1 MASIRINP
9 DQIIGKIKP
18 MHGVGQPPLGGL
30 GKAFFQHFHYLTECG
45 APFSRL
51 HDVGGDFGGGVFVD
65 IPNIFRNF
73 DADEND
79 PASYDFA
86 FTDALITAL
95 VEAGVE
101 PYYRLGIT
109 IEHQTEIR
117 PCHTAPPADYA
128 KWSRICE
135 HIIAHYIDGWADGF
149 KYRIT
154 YWEIWNEPDDPNE
167 LRSSMMWSGTAED
180 FYRLYDV
187 TAKHLKAVFGDRIKV
202 GGYGS
207 SAFYGLMSQSPNE
220 FHTYWAKFFYGF
232 FDYIQNSGAPL
243 DFFSW
248 HSYDPPKSTIAG
260 ARRFREELDTHGYT
274 HTESHLNE
282 WNPHANLRGTAQ
294 HSAEVMAMMLGMQNA
309 PVDILTFYDARLGA
323 YTYNGLFNPMTS
335 LPWHA
340 YYSLAAFHH
349 LYTLENQVALQCDTE
364 EVYALAA
371 TKDGKTVIVIA
382 NISGKTVPLDIEGIS
397 LAGARY
403 SVIDQPRLL
412 SWSPAVKELAH
423 NTVLMIEIG

>member
-9 DQIIGKIKP
+9 DRIIGKIKP

-51 HDVGGDFGGGVFVD
+51 HDVGGAYANSVFVD

-109 IEHQTEIR
+109 IENQAEIKAYNV
-117 PCHTAPPADYA
+117 HPPKDFE
-128 KWSRICE
+128 KWARICE
-135 HIIAHYIDGWADGF
+135 HVISHYIDGWADGF
-149 KYRIT
+149 QYKIT
-154 YWEIWNEPDDPNE
+154 YWEIWNEPDDSNE
-167 LRSSMMWSGTAED
+167 LRVSQMWSGTAEE
-180 FYRLYDV
+180 FYRLYAV
-187 TAKHLKAVFGDRIKV
+187 TAKHLKAEFGDRIKV

-207 SAFYGLMSQSPNE
+207 SGFYGLMSQNPNE
-220 FHTYWAKFFYGF
+220 FHKYWAKFFYGF
-232 FDYIQNSGAPL
+232 FDYIQQSGAPL

-260 ARRFREELDTHGYT
+260 TRRFRQELDSRGYT

-282 WNPHANLRGTAQ
+282 WNPHAHLHGQA
-294 HSAEVMAMMLGMQNA
+294 HIPAEYV
-309 PVDILTFYDARLGA
+309 
-323 YTYNGLFNPMTS
+323 
-335 LPWHA
+335 
-340 YYSLAAFHH
+340 
-349 LYTLENQVALQCDTE
+349 
-364 EVYALAA
+364 
-371 TKDGKTVIVIA
+371 
-382 NISGKTVPLDIEGIS
+382 
-397 LAGARY
+397 
-403 SVIDQPRLL
+403 
-412 SWSPAVKELAH
+412 SWTHGP
-423 NTVLMIEIG
+423 G